1 MTDIQKLHTRVTR
14 GEVLS
19 TEEQTMLESWYKQ
32 QDEAESQLLLSASSS
47 QSVTALQEQTATVV
61 KQLETTAQHIQETL
75 QTNEVLRQKIAVL
88 EQELA
93 KSTVSA

>member
-1 MTDIQKLHTRVTR
+1 MTEVQKLHIRATR

-19 TEEQTMLESWYKQ
+19 IEELAKLEAWYKQ
-32 QDEAESQLLLSASSS
+32 QDEAEAKQLLSASSS
-47 QSVTALQEQTATVV
+47 LSTTILQEQTASVM

-75 QTNEVLRQKIAVL
+75 QANEVLRQKIAAL